1 MKLFFRKLFVLFF
14 VLFISIPI
22 EAQDFQGK
30 AYYMSKT
37 DVDMSNF
44 GRPDM
49 SEDQKK
55 RMAERLKSMFEK
67 TYILSFNKIES
78 IYKVEEQLEAP
89 TAGRGGGFSNIMS
102 GAIDGIK
109 YKNVKSN
116 QFLSEHELFGKLFL
130 IKEDL
135 QKMEWKMTGETK
147 QIGSYTCFKA
157 TTIKTWQDFDISSLR
172 RPPNR
177 DENKADENKQSE
189 PVTPKKVEVVAWYTM
204 QVSVNQGPGDFWGLP
219 GLILE
224 VNTDK
229 TTILCTKI
237 VLNPSEKFTIKPPSK
252 GKVVS
257 KEEYVAIATEKYKE
271 MRENFRRGGGGR
283 R

>member
-177 DENKADENKQSE
+177 DENKADENKQPE

-204 QVSVNQGPGDFWGLP
+204 QIPVSQGPGDFWGLP

-257 KEEYVAIATEKYKE
+257 KEEYVEIATEKYKE